1 MKLLAALTLAAC
13 FTILPSCVTAEEIWN
28 KGDKVAAFFICKEE
42 EDIMDLALAD
52 SKGMQKFSELIIEK
66 QITRGCIPLRPPALF
81 IVDDVIGNYKD
92 YKGKETSIM
101 KIVSPKNNL
110 LTGYIVAE
118 GIPGQ
123 DRGI

>member
-1 MKLLAALTLAAC
+1 MKLLAVLTLAAC
-13 FTILPSCVTAEEIWN
+13 FTILPSCVTAEEIWK
-28 KGDKVAAFFICKEE
+28 KGDKAAAFFICKDE

-101 KIVSPKNNL
+101 KIVSPKNNS

-118 GIPGQ
+118 GIPGE

>member
-1 MKLLAALTLAAC
+1 MKFLTVLTLAAC
-13 FTILPSCVTAEEIWN
+13 FTILPSCVTAEEIWK

-101 KIVSPKNNL
+101 KIVSPKNKL

-123 DRGI
+123 DKGI